1 MDPSW
6 RGIHEW
12 SGLEKARSGLETAG
26 ITPRKMPPAPLIR
39 GNPGSLRVKDRRHGS
54 WPPSCASTP
63 SPLSPINTT
72 GVDLVEPD
80 GRSHMSLSEAI
91 AAEPILRG
99 ERLGLDVRSL
109 QRSFLDHVA
118 FTQAKVP
125 GHATKADSYVA
136 LAMTVRD
143 RLIERWIATRR
154 AYYQDPDLKRVY
166 YLSLEYLIGRSLGN
180 SLINL
185 QLYEEC
191 EQALFELGHD
201 MEEIREI
208 EEEAGLGNGGLGRL
222 AACFLD
228 SMATLGLPGYG
239 YGIRYDYGM
248 FQQCI
253 RDGYQVEEAYD
264 WLRLGNPW
272 EIARPEHAFRV
283 QFYGRVVSEPDGH
296 GDRRYRWID
305 TQDVLALPYDMPVP
319 GYDNNTVNTLR
330 LFSARSTREF
340 DLDYFSHGDYL
351 RACED
356 KLRAENI
363 TKVLYPRDDSAQGKE
378 LRLQQEYLL
387 VSASLQDILTRFRL
401 QSRDWEMLP
410 ERAAIQLNDTHP
422 VMAIPEL
429 MRLLIDGEG
438 LGWEQAWGITTRT
451 FAYTNH
457 SVLPEAMEAW
467 PVSLLEKLLPRHLEI
482 IYEINRRLLDEVS
495 RRRPG
500 GEERSGRISL
510 IEEGDDQRV
519 RMAHLGVVGSHSV
532 NGVSALH
539 TEILKE
545 QVLRDL
551 YELYP
556 ERFNNKTNGITPRRW
571 LKKANAPLADFITD
585 AIGEEW
591 VTDLDQLQRLAP
603 LADDPPFQ
611 ARWREIKRK
620 NKDRLADYVEKTQ
633 GVVFD
638 PDALLDCQV
647 KRFHE
652 YKRQLLNILHTITL
666 YNRIKEGRDDGA
678 VPRTV
683 LLAGKAAPGY
693 LHAKLTIKLA
703 NGVADV
709 IDADPAMAGRLK
721 MVFLADY
728 GVSLAEY
735 IIPAAELSEQI
746 STVGM
751 EASGTGNMKFA
762 LNGALTIGTLDGANV
777 EIAEE
782 VGEENI
788 FIFGL
793 TAQEAEA
800 RRSSGYDPW
809 DCYRREPELRT
820 AIEQIADGLFSPDE
834 PRLYQPLLDSLLR
847 DGDPFMVFA
856 DYSSYLRCQERVG
869 RIYRDEERWTRM
881 SILNTANTGKFS
893 SDRTIREYTEEI
905 WGVRPVHVKL

>member
-1 MDPSW
+1 
-6 RGIHEW
+6 
-12 SGLEKARSGLETAG
+12 
-26 ITPRKMPPAPLIR
+26 
-39 GNPGSLRVKDRRHGS
+39 
-54 WPPSCASTP
+54 
-63 SPLSPINTT
+63 
-72 GVDLVEPD
+72 
-80 GRSHMSLSEAI
+80 MSLSEAI
-91 AAEPILRG
+91 AAEPLGLG
-99 ERLGLDVRSL
+99 EPLGLDVRSL

-125 GHATKADSYVA
+125 SHATKADSYVA
-136 LAMTVRD
+136 LARMVRD
-143 RLIERWIATRR
+143 RLIERWLATRR
-154 AYYQDPDLKRVY
+154 AYYRDPDLKRVY
-166 YLSLEYLIGRSLGN
+166 YLSLEFLIGRSLGN

-185 QLYEEC
+185 QLYDEC
-191 EQALFELGHD
+191 EQALRELGYD

-228 SMATLGLPGYG
+228 SMATLELPGYG

-272 EIARPEHAFRV
+272 EIARPEHTFRV
-283 QFYGRVVSEPDGH
+283 QFYGRVESYSDEH
-296 GDRRYRWID
+296 GDRRYRWVD

-330 LFSARSTREF
+330 LFSTRSTCEF

-363 TKVLYPRDDSAQGKE
+363 TKVLYPRDDSTEGKM

-387 VSASLQDILTRFRL
+387 VSASLQDILARFRL
-401 QSRDWEMLP
+401 QSDDWNLLP
-410 ERAAIQLNDTHP
+410 ERAAIQINDTHP
-422 VMAIPEL
+422 VLAIPEL
-429 MRLLIDGEG
+429 MRVLLDWEG
-438 LGWEQAWGITTRT
+438 LGWEQAWEITTRT

-457 SVLPEAMEAW
+457 SVMPEAMEKW
-467 PVSLLEKLLPRHLEI
+467 PVSLLERLLPRHLEI
-482 IYEINRRLLDEVS
+482 IYEINRRLHDEIC
-495 RRRPG
+495 RRRP
-500 GEERSGRISL
+500 EDAERRSGASL
-510 IEEGDDQRV
+510 IEEGDEQRV

-545 QVLRDL
+545 RVLRDL
-551 YELYP
+551 FDLYP
-556 ERFNNKTNGITPRRW
+556 DRFNNKTNGITPRRW
-571 LKKANAPLADFITD
+571 LKKANAPLADLITD
-585 AIGEEW
+585 AIGDEW
-591 VTDLDQLQRLAP
+591 VTDLDHLQRLAP
-603 LADDPPFQ
+603 LADDPEFR
-611 ARWREIKRK
+611 ARWREVKRK

-633 GVVFD
+633 GAVFD
-638 PDALLDCQV
+638 PDALLGCQV

-652 YKRQLLNILHTITL
+652 YKRQLLNILYAITL
-666 YNRIKEGRDDGA
+666 HNRIKEGRDDGS
-678 VPRTV
+678 VPRTL

-703 NGVADV
+703 NAVADV
-709 IDADPAMAGRLK
+709 IDADPAMTGRLK
-721 MVFLADY
+721 LVFLADY
-728 GVSLAEY
+728 GVSLAER

-746 STVGM
+746 STAGM

-793 TAQEAEA
+793 TAQEVET
-800 RRSSGYDPW
+800 RKSSGYDPW
-809 DCYRREPELRT
+809 DCYQGNPELRT
-820 AIEQIADGLFSPDE
+820 AIEQIADGPFSPEE
-834 PRLYQPLLDSLLR
+834 PRLFQPLLDCLLR
-847 DGDPFMVFA
+847 DGDPFMVLA
-856 DYSSYLRCQERVG
+856 DYGSYLRCQERVS
-869 RIYRDEERWTRM
+869 RIYRDQERWTRM
-881 SILNTANTGKFS
+881 SILNTAHTGKFS
-893 SDRTIREYTEEI
+893 SDRTIREYSEEI
-905 WGVRPVHVKL
+905 WGVRPVPVEL